1 MIKLIARDL
10 LFQPNLK
17 EVHNWKIIDKEEYVS
32 FLINWIFLKR
42 LHLLNL
48 LSFLKNENKTSF
60 YIVDPDGVKILLD
73 INALTAELSNIS
85 KEYVESWAN
94 KKYIKKVEKEF
105 FTENV
110 DLFLQK
116 NYSIQTY
123 RLFKDLIPLRFF
135 KAYQK
140 LRLEKK
146 CKEKE
151 IICPALLESELLK
164 NNNSEEDLRYFKLLE
179 KREIDA
185 KDFTEK
191 SFKVMYASIQEI
203 MNRNT
208 YTDHDTMGLLI
219 HEYYL
224 F

>member
-17 EVHNWKIIDKEEYVS
+17 EVHNWKIIDKEEYIS
-32 FLINWIFLKR
+32 FLVNWIFLKR

-48 LSFLKNENKTSF
+48 LSVLKNENKTSF
-60 YIVDPDGVKILLD
+60 RIADPNGSKVVLD
-73 INALTAELSNIS
+73 IDALKAELSNIS
-85 KEYVESWAN
+85 KEYIESWAN

-105 FTENV
+105 FTKNV

-116 NYSIQTY
+116 NYSVQTY
-123 RLFKDLIPLRFF
+123 RLFRDLIPLRFF
-135 KAYQK
+135 KAYQI

-146 CKEKE
+146 CKEKK
-151 IICPALLESELLK
+151 IISPELLERELLK

-185 KDFTEK
+185 KEFTEN

-203 MNRNT
+203 MNRNA
-208 YTDHDTMGLLI
+208 YTDHEAMELLI

>member
-17 EVHNWKIIDKEEYVS
+17 EVHNWKIIAKEEYIS
-32 FLINWIFLKR
+32 FLVNWIFLKR

-48 LSFLKNENKTSF
+48 LSVLKNENKTSF
-60 YIVDPDGVKILLD
+60 WIADPNGSKVVLD
-73 INALTAELSNIS
+73 IDALKAELSNIS
-85 KEYVESWAN
+85 KEYIESWAN

-105 FTENV
+105 FTKNV

-116 NYSIQTY
+116 NYSVQTY
-123 RLFKDLIPLRFF
+123 RLFRDLIPLRFF
-135 KAYQK
+135 KAYQI

-146 CKEKE
+146 CKEKK
-151 IICPALLESELLK
+151 IISPELLERQLLK

-185 KDFTEK
+185 KEFTLN

-203 MNRNT
+203 MNRNA
-208 YTDHDTMGLLI
+208 YTDHEAMELLI